1 MESDCRDEAPSPS
14 VLKTISWEA
23 CQRSRQHSNG
33 ILSLQIRLEKKQNSP
48 DEILQ
53 KVMLHPKGVLLW
65 SQKSIE
71 LYQDR
76 CREDIIYLD
85 ATGSI
90 MRKEKDSPPFYVYEL
105 VVRNPH
111 KNLSPLPVATYLTCD
126 RTTASVTYFLEAFQT
141 DVARLFG
148 KKGMQSPIM
157 VLCNGSMVL
166 M

>member
-1 MESDCRDEAPSPS
+1 MEIPKDVMESDCRDEALSPS

-23 CQRSRQHSNG
+23 CQRIRQHSNK

-71 LYQDR
+71 LYQER
-76 CREDIIYLD
+76 CREDIVYLD

-90 MRKEKDSPPFYVYEL
+90 MRKEKDSPPFYVQYMSWWSGIHTKIHL
-105 VVRNPH
+105 HYLLPH
-111 KNLSPLPVATYLTCD
+111 
-126 RTTASVTYFLEAFQT
+126 
-141 DVARLFG
+141 
-148 KKGMQSPIM
+148 I
-157 VLCNGSMVL
+157 
-166 M
+166 